1 MNKDDLRKLHAVED
15 HARDFKNRNYVYPV
29 ISRRAG
35 GLSLGVNLNPNRL
48 CTFDCVYCEV
58 DRSAPLSPA
67 AQKSVIDIPLLKE
80 ELSWLLKQAL
90 SGELGKE
97 PKFAQ
102 AGDLL
107 QQVRDVSF
115 SGDGE
120 PTLCPDF
127 PDAVRAVGEVLKEFD
142 LLTTCKVV
150 LITNATCLHLTSVHE
165 ALDIL
170 MSYPHGEIWAKL
182 DAGTSEYYAR
192 MNRSGVPFERILSN
206 LNFISKRIPVYIQ
219 SMFLKLNGQ
228 MMSEVELL
236 AYMDRIKNLIDS
248 GGKILGIQAYTL
260 ARPTFA
266 PGLDSLKLSAL
277 TKAELEALGDQIR
290 KNTGLAVE
298 CYV

>member
-15 HARDFKNRNYVYPV
+15 HTRNFRNLRYVYPV

-48 CTFDCVYCEV
+48 CNFDCVYCEV

-67 AQKSVIDIPLLKE
+67 AEKSGIDIPLLKE
-80 ELSWLLKQAL
+80 ELSRLLKQAL
-90 SGELGKE
+90 SGELGEE

-102 AGDLL
+102 AGALL
-107 QQVRDVSF
+107 RQVRDVSF

-120 PTLCPDF
+120 PTHCPDF
-127 PDAVRAVGEVLKEFD
+127 SEAVRAVGEVLKDFD
-142 LLTTCKVV
+142 LLSTCKVV
-150 LITNATCLHLTSVHE
+150 LITNATCLHLTAVYE
-165 ALDIL
+165 ALDSL
-170 MSYPHGEIWAKL
+170 MSYPRGEIWVKL
-182 DAGTSEYYAR
+182 DAGTPEYYRR

-206 LNFISKRIPVYIQ
+206 LDFISRRIPVYIQ
-219 SMFLKLNGQ
+219 SLFLKLNDRT
-228 MMSEVELL
+228 MSEAELR
-236 AYMDRIKNLIDS
+236 AYISRINNLIDS

-266 PGLDSLKLSAL
+266 PGLESLKLSAL
-277 TKAELEALGDQIR
+277 TKVELETLGDQIR

-298 CYV
+298 CYA